1 MLDSK
6 PTLFGRFFINCDN
19 FNQSLNCWDVSRVE
33 NMLGMFHNCASFNQP
48 LDDWDV
54 SSVIKMEQMF
64 VGCTSLTTLPH
75 WYRA

>member
-19 FNQSLNCWDVSRVE
+19 FNQSLNCWDVS
-33 NMLGMFHNCASFNQP
+33 
-48 LDDWDV
+48 
-54 SSVIKMEQMF
+54 SVIKMEQMF